1 MTDVGDQPTP
11 EIEPAEAPP
20 GGVDAI
26 EQVEYEVD
34 AVVPDL
40 GGAGNSTSTDD
51 LPDGVTEPN
60 DTGDGATTDGAS
72 EPEKESPA

>member
-11 EIEPAEAPP
+11 EIEPAEPPP

-26 EQVEYEVD
+26 ERVEYEVD

-40 GGAGNSTSTDD
+40 GGVGNSTAKDQ
-51 LPDGVTEPN
+51 LPDAVTEPN